1 VHLDVG
7 PHCFVVFGGTGDL
20 NRRKLLPALYQLARR
35 RALGERYAILGVAR
49 DPARDDASFRRWVR
63 EGLDE
68 AGVPDHDADVWCD
81 DCIFYHCVARGTPEE
96 FQGLAARIAQLE
108 RDLDLPGNRVFY
120 LALPPGAFRG
130 TIEGLGGAGLS
141 RGAGWT
147 RLVIEK
153 PFGRDLASAQELN
166 ALVHRSFDES
176 QVYRIDHYLGKE
188 TVQNLL
194 VFRFANAIFESLWN
208 RDRIESVQIT
218 VAESL
223 GVEQRAGY
231 YDRAGALRDVVQNHV
246 TQLACL
252 IGMEVPAAFDA
263 KSVRHE
269 KIKVLKAIGAIR
281 PDDLV
286 LGQYAPGAIDGQR
299 VPGYRGEKGVAPDS
313 RTESYVALRLR
324 VDTWRWQGVPFYI
337 RTGKRLPQRLT
348 QIAVTFRRA
357 PVWLFQT
364 MGHCEP
370 HSNVLLLTLQPDEGF
385 VLQFDVKEPAEP
397 LTLRTLPLHF
407 QYREAFGDI
416 PDAYETL
423 LLDVLTG
430 DQTLFV
436 HAEETEAAWRLYTP
450 VLQSPPR
457 LHEYPAGSWGPAAAD
472 RLLAELGHEWHRPIE
487 AGA

>member
-1 VHLDVG
+1 
-7 PHCFVVFGGTGDL
+7 
-20 NRRKLLPALYQLARR
+20 
-35 RALGERYAILGVAR
+35 
-49 DPARDDASFRRWVR
+49 
-63 EGLDE
+63 
-68 AGVPDHDADVWCD
+68 
-81 DCIFYHCVARGTPEE
+81 
-96 FQGLAARIAQLE
+96 
-108 RDLDLPGNRVFY
+108 
-120 LALPPGAFRG
+120 
-130 TIEGLGGAGLS
+130 
-141 RGAGWT
+141 
-147 RLVIEK
+147 
-153 PFGRDLASAQELN
+153 
-166 ALVHRSFDES
+166 
-176 QVYRIDHYLGKE
+176 
-188 TVQNLL
+188 
-194 VFRFANAIFESLWN
+194 
-208 RDRIESVQIT
+208 
-218 VAESL
+218 
-223 GVEQRAGY
+223 
-231 YDRAGALRDVVQNHV
+231 
-246 TQLACL
+246 
-252 IGMEVPAAFDA
+252 
-263 KSVRHE
+263 
-269 KIKVLKAIGAIR
+269 
-281 PDDLV
+281 
-286 LGQYAPGAIDGQR
+286 
-299 VPGYRGEKGVAPDS
+299 
-313 RTESYVALRLR
+313 
-324 VDTWRWQGVPFYI
+324 VPFYI

-385 VLQFDVKEPAEP
+385 VLQFDVKEPTEP